1 MAKEV
6 QVKQEQ
12 ALSAEVADL
21 SNWGA
26 PEVLGQDIL
35 ISKILI
41 MQPSSEMVA
50 DGKANLGEF
59 RDSVVGTKLG
69 DQVTPIEVIPFHL
82 QKYWDIHTEEGGQ
95 YQWTRSEPLIEN
107 PVAKGYNDNLPW
119 QDVENGKP
127 IKRVR
132 RMNFFVLLPS
142 EVVNGQSLPYVLSF
156 RSTSYTEGK
165 KIYSQMYMRNK
176 RANLQPA
183 GYTFKISSVKQ
194 KNEKGQ
200 SWFVPTV
207 ELGRRATS
215 AEITDAYHWYKTVS
229 SSSGIKVDDSDV
241 AEKDT
246 TSSDGAG
253 DY

>member
-107 PVAKGYNDNLPW
+107 PIAKGYNDNLPW

-142 EVVNGQSLPYVLSF
+142 EVTNGQSLPYVLSF
-156 RSTSYTEGK
+156 RSTSYTEGR

-176 RANLQPA
+176 RANLPPA
-183 GYTFKISSVKQ
+183 GYTFKISSAKQ

-200 SWFVPTV
+200 SWFVPTA
-207 ELGRRATS
+207 ELGRQATS
-215 AEITDAYHWYKTVS
+215 AELTDALYWYKKVTSNV
-229 SSSGIKVDDSDV
+229 GVKVDDSDMGEREAV
-241 AEKDT
+241 AT
-246 TSSDGAG
+246 GTG